1 MNKKLSAN
9 IDELTVE
16 LNTVAENSSRY
27 DANIRSSINYQNTE
41 NLWLKNNSKS
51 YKPRSRIV
59 NLNKGTEVSI

>member
-1 MNKKLSAN
+1 MNQKLSAN

-41 NLWLKNNSKS
+41 NL
-51 YKPRSRIV
+51 
-59 NLNKGTEVSI
+59 